1 MVCEKT
7 KGMKAEAVSLNSSL
21 LRGNPH
27 KLLPIDRLTLLFSYS
42 TKAGEDHIANAILC
56 GVRKGGNVVLKFL
69 KVATGW
75 SPVTAKTCAI

>member
-42 TKAGEDHIANAILC
+42 TKAGEDHLLTAHF
-56 GVRKGGNVVLKFL
+56 R
-69 KVATGW
+69 
-75 SPVTAKTCAI
+75 SVTAYAMNSKKKSTAIISSQLW